1 MMNSGFVKVACA
13 VPLVKVADC
22 IYNVEQ
28 TKAQIQQAEEQG
40 VEIIVFPELG
50 ITSYTCQDLFQQK
63 LLLEASEVSILHLLD
78 FTRQLDVISIVGLPI
93 VVGDLLLNCAM
104 VIQRGQILGVIPKTY
119 LPDYSEFYEKR
130 WFASS
135 QDLKETTIRY
145 AGQNIVV
152 TPDPQIYTTDD
163 GVQFGV
169 EICEDVW
176 APVPPSNTLALAGA
190 DLIFNLS
197 ASDVVIGK
205 FDYLKSLLS
214 QQSSRT
220 ITGYIYAASGYG
232 ESTQDLVYAGNGLIY
247 ENGVLLAEG
256 KRFTMESQIHCA
268 QIDIEMLRAERRTN
282 STYVNAQ
289 RQVNTFAS
297 QRGFSSSLSPDQ
309 FAIFNNTSAIHYISC
324 IAPENETTFTLE
336 RKINPHPFV
345 PATNLLPDSC
355 VEVLNIQ
362 TMALATRLSHIQAK
376 TAVLGVSGGLDSTLA
391 LLVCVMTFDKLGLD
405 RKGIIGVTMPGF
417 GTTGR
422 TYHNAMNLMH
432 KLGVTVKEINIEKSV
447 LQHFEDI
454 GHDPQVQDVTYENSQ
469 ARERTQILMD
479 LSNQLNGLVVGTGD
493 MSELALGWAT
503 YNGDHMS
510 MYAVNAGVPKTL
522 LRHLVSYYAQHLA
535 ENQDIATI
543 LLDVV
548 NTPISP
554 ELTPANEQGKIEQ
567 KTEDL
572 VGPYELH
579 DFFLYYVL
587 RFGFRPRKIF
597 LLAKKA
603 FAESMAQKGQHQP
616 NDALQMKGQ
625 YDEETIKKW
634 LKVFFKRFFSQQFKR
649 SCLPDG
655 PKVTSVSLS
664 PRGDWRMP
672 SDAISRLWLEECDTL

>member
-40 VEIIVFPELG
+40 VEIIVFPEFG

-197 ASDVVIGK
+197 ASDAVIGK
-205 FDYLKSLLS
+205 YDYLKSLLS

-268 QIDIEMLRAERRTN
+268 
-282 STYVNAQ
+282 
-289 RQVNTFAS
+289 
-297 QRGFSSSLSPDQ
+297 
-309 FAIFNNTSAIHYISC
+309 
-324 IAPENETTFTLE
+324 
-336 RKINPHPFV
+336 
-345 PATNLLPDSC
+345 
-355 VEVLNIQ
+355 
-362 TMALATRLSHIQAK
+362 
-376 TAVLGVSGGLDSTLA
+376 
-391 LLVCVMTFDKLGLD
+391 
-405 RKGIIGVTMPGF
+405 
-417 GTTGR
+417 
-422 TYHNAMNLMH
+422 
-432 KLGVTVKEINIEKSV
+432 
-447 LQHFEDI
+447 
-454 GHDPQVQDVTYENSQ
+454 
-469 ARERTQILMD
+469 
-479 LSNQLNGLVVGTGD
+479 
-493 MSELALGWAT
+493 
-503 YNGDHMS
+503 
-510 MYAVNAGVPKTL
+510 
-522 LRHLVSYYAQHLA
+522 
-535 ENQDIATI
+535 
-543 LLDVV
+543 
-548 NTPISP
+548 
-554 ELTPANEQGKIEQ
+554 
-567 KTEDL
+567 
-572 VGPYELH
+572 
-579 DFFLYYVL
+579 
-587 RFGFRPRKIF
+587 
-597 LLAKKA
+597 
-603 FAESMAQKGQHQP
+603 
-616 NDALQMKGQ
+616 
-625 YDEETIKKW
+625 
-634 LKVFFKRFFSQQFKR
+634 
-649 SCLPDG
+649 
-655 PKVTSVSLS
+655 
-664 PRGDWRMP
+664 
-672 SDAISRLWLEECDTL
+672 